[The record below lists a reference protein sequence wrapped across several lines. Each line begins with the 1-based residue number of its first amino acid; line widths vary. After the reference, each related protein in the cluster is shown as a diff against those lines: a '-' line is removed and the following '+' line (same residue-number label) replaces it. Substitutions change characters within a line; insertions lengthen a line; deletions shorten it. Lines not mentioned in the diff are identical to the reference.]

1 MLINLLGSCLAMLNT
16 RKVFILVRMRWPHK
30 RPSGNG
36 CYFAWEGESC
46 GFPVKAP
53 GPPRLSAVAT
63 LSLGHMLL
71 SPGVKGEFSKLKNL
85 NLIQIYSEHLP
96 KAYLIHLMREL
107 AGCIQTA
114 SKRIQSTG
122 T

>member
-1 MLINLLGSCLAMLNT
+1 MLINLSGSCLAMLNT